1 MEVKGAIMAFSQSE
15 KIKAGLIWIAQCLE
29 LLSGLPEV
37 ERKGGV
43 RAIRALL
50 GMVVHETALAKQ
62 VVGTE
67 GWDEAGSFLSKA
79 ITMIDSGVG
88 EEAMPHVSKALSHI
102 TNIGQ
107 QSMALLRSEGLI

>member
-1 MEVKGAIMAFSQSE
+1 MEVQKAIMAFSQSE

-37 ERKGGV
+37 DRKGGT
-43 RAIRALL
+43 RTIRALL
-50 GMVVHETALAKQ
+50 GMVAHETALAKQ
-62 VVGTE
+62 VVGIE
-67 GWDEAGSFLSKA
+67 DWDEAESFLSKA

-88 EEAMPHVSKALSHI
+88 GEAIPHVSKALSHV

-107 QSMALLRSEGLI
+107 QSMALLRSEGLL

>member
-50 GMVVHETALAKQ
+50 GMVAHETALAKQ
-62 VVGTE
+62 VVGTDD
-67 GWDEAGSFLSKA
+67 WDDAQSFLSKA
-79 ITMIDSGVG
+79 ITMIDSGV
-88 EEAMPHVSKALSHI
+88 AADAILHVSKALSHV

-107 QSMALLRSEGLI
+107 QSMAFLKSEGLL